1 VVERRNAQKIEWILA
16 RITILYSYKMEIRVA
31 MIGPG
36 GAGKTEILRRLSGEP
51 FRPSYHPTH
60 GSEIWA
66 IDLQG
71 IRFIVTEYSGQEQ
84 LRYVPKEELDAIQN
98 YIMVTTESPVDLR
111 SSEKLARKMPENIP
125 SCWVV
130 NKIDVK
136 GTTHDLG
143 CSAKRNFNLQEP
155 FMRIAQMITQ
165 RENNET
171 KENN

>member
-1 VVERRNAQKIEWILA
+1 MQSNN
-16 RITILYSYKMEIRVA
+16 EIRVA
-31 MIGPG
+31 MIGPD
-36 GAGKTEILRRLSGEP
+36 GAGKTEILRRLSGES
-51 FRPSYHPTH
+51 FRPSYHPTY
-60 GSEIWA
+60 GSEIWT

-71 IRFIVTEYSGQEQ
+71 IRFIVTEYSGQEE
-84 LRYVPKEELDAIQN
+84 LRYVSQEELDAIQN
-98 YIMVTTESPVDLR
+98 YIVVTTESQLDLR
-111 SSEKLARKMPENIP
+111 SSKKLAKKMPENIP
-125 SCWVV
+125 SCLVV

-143 CSAKRNFNLQEP
+143 CSARRNFNLQEP